1 MPAARMEI
9 VCEFL
14 IHSDKYRVCLDRKDD
29 VDLSLRFQPIRE
41 LTRRTIGMLCVPQP
55 NVICQKSEP
64 WRGEKTHFRTELAS
78 LLEPIIELAR
88 KLFFKKNNQLAGGQA
103 IFRAAKAENINANF
117 PRNRFRCAIE
127 GRDRI
132 GKTRAVHVQ
141 QHFASTRKSADCR
154 NLLGHVNRSEFG
166 WLSDADRARLVRMQF
181 VLACDHHFCLADVY
195 LPVGATNQ
203 EQLRSVCKK
212 FRRAALVRVNV

>member
-9 VCEFL
+9 ACKFL

-55 NVICQKSEP
+55 NVICQKCKP

-78 LLEPIIELAR
+78 LLEPIIEFAR
-88 KLFFKKNNQLAGGQA
+88 KLFF
-103 IFRAAKAENINANF
+103 
-117 PRNRFRCAIE
+117 
-127 GRDRI
+127 
-132 GKTRAVHVQ
+132 
-141 QHFASTRKSADCR
+141 
-154 NLLGHVNRSEFG
+154 
-166 WLSDADRARLVRMQF
+166 
-181 VLACDHHFCLADVY
+181 
-195 LPVGATNQ
+195 
-203 EQLRSVCKK
+203 CKK